1 MHVTESVQH
10 TQLFHI
16 TLVYLPKYDL
26 FSGLINAKLI
36 KQSQLKQQM
45 NRKLAILSILTFTSF
60 TLSAQ
65 EVADYTQAIN
75 GTKLSFPMK
84 AIPKGDFK
92 MGSENGNPD
101 EKPVHEVSLDAFW
114 IGVYEVT
121 WDLFEP
127 FLYKD
132 YEVTQSIDGKVPANV
147 DAVTRPTKPYLDMT
161 FGMGKEGHP
170 AIAMTHYNAI
180 QFCKWLYERTG
191 VFYRLPTEAE
201 WEYACRAGSTGSYTF
216 GDDASKLSEYAWFT
230 DNSNGTTH
238 KVGEKKPNAWGL
250 YDMHG
255 NVSEWTYDQYDEQ
268 FYASSPAK
276 NPVNKPTKLYP
287 HSVRGGA
294 YDDEAAALR
303 SAARFASD
311 PAWKQLDP
319 QIPKS
324 NWWFPEAP
332 FVGFR
337 LVRPAVQPAK
347 AEIAAYYNQA
357 PIPDK

>member
-1 MHVTESVQH
+1 MYILH
-10 TQLFHI
+10 TIICLTFA
-16 TLVYLPKYDL
+16 YLPKYSL
-26 FSGLINAKLI
+26 FSKLI
-36 KQSQLKQQM
+36 KTAIYKQRQLRKQM
-45 NRKLAILSILTFTSF
+45 NKKLSILTIFTCISF

-65 EVADYTQAIN
+65 EFQDYTQTIT
-75 GTKLSFPMK
+75 GTQLSFQMK
-84 AIPKGDFK
+84 AIPQGSFQ
-92 MGSENGNPD
+92 MGSAHGETD
-101 EKPVHEVSLDAFW
+101 EQPVHQVTLDAFW
-114 IGVYEVT
+114 MGTYEVT

-132 YEVTQSIDGKVPANV
+132 FEVTKSIEGKVPPNV

-201 WEYACRAGSTGSYTF
+201 WEYACRAGSTSSYSF
-216 GDDASKLSEYAWFT
+216 GDSDGALGDYAWYL

-238 KVGEKKPNAWGL
+238 QVGEKKPNAWGL

-255 NVSEWTYDQYDEQ
+255 NVSEWTYDQYASD
-268 FYASSPAK
+268 YYTSSPK
-276 NPVNKPTKLYP
+276 ENPVNKPTKLYP

-294 YDDEAAALR
+294 YDDEASALR
-303 SAARFASD
+303 SAARLPSD

-337 LVRPAVQPAK
+337 LVRPAVAPSK
-347 AEIAAYYNQA
+347 AEIEAYYNQP
-357 PIPDK
+357 PIADR